1 MGTLIYGILSFH
13 PSQRAD
19 EVKTCAKV
27 SGGFLIA
34 CCDAPKVF
42 DSIEEPLDKI
52 AFSVEGVVTFA
63 SNLAVGLWW
72 NHDRDPAH
80 HKTLDEAVCVVAF
93 VGQHCPWCDVGRK
106 WFSLHDVMD
115 LPFGQRYFQRI
126 AKRVHNNMYL
136 CRQPT
141 S

>member
-1 MGTLIYGILSFH
+1 M
-13 PSQRAD
+13 
-19 EVKTCAKV
+19 KTCEKV

-34 CCDAPKVF
+34 CRDAPKVF
-42 DSIEEPLDKI
+42 DTIEEPLDKI

-63 SNLAVGLWW
+63 LNLAVGLWW

-93 VGQHCPWCDVGRK
+93 VGQQCTGRDIRRE
-106 WFSLHDVMD
+106 WYCLGDVMGR
-115 LPFGQRYFQRI
+115 PFGQRDFQRI
-126 AKRVHNNMYL
+126 AKRVHNDMDL
-136 CRQPT
+136 CRQPA